1 MSRPIIIGIAG
12 NIGAGKTSLV
22 EFLQRSY
29 VITPFYEPNDENPY
43 LDDFY
48 RDMKAWAFHSQL
60 YFLSSKFAM
69 QQQLEQCRG
78 VVLQDRTLF
87 EDVEIFAT
95 ALHHMRKI
103 NNRDWQTFTD
113 LYNSIQQAIQPPD
126 LMIYLKCSIRTARKR
141 IKIRGRSMEQ
151 NIPLRYLKRLE
162 TLYQS
167 WISRYNM
174 SEVLT
179 IETDQL
185 DYVNDLVDQLQ
196 LMTSIERFIPH
207 DLKRTV

>member
-151 NIPLRYLKRLE
+151 NMPLRYLKRLE

>member
-1 MSRPIIIGIAG
+1 MTRPTIIAIAG

-29 VITPFYEPNDENPY
+29 AITPFYEPNDENPY
-43 LDDFY
+43 LQDFY
-48 RDMKAWAFHSQL
+48 QDMKSWAFHSQL

-95 ALHHMRKI
+95 ALHRMGKI
-103 NNRDWQTFTD
+103 NQRDWQTFMD
-113 LYNSIQQAIQPPD
+113 LYQSIQQAIQPPD
-126 LMIYLKCSIRTARKR
+126 LMIYLSCKIRTARKR
-141 IKIRGRSMEQ
+141 IKMRGRTMEQ
-151 NIPLRYLKRLE
+151 DMPLRYLKRLE
-162 TLYQS
+162 GLYQE
-167 WISRYNM
+167 WIAGYEM
-174 SEVLT
+174 SEVLR

-185 DYVNDLVDQLQ
+185 DYVNDLIDQLQ
-196 LMTSIERFIPH
+196 VMAAIERYIPNN
-207 DLKRTV
+207 LKRQ

>member
-141 IKIRGRSMEQ
+141 IKIRGRAMEQ
-151 NIPLRYLKRLE
+151 NMPLRYLKRLE

>member
-141 IKIRGRSMEQ
+141 IKIRGRAMEQ